1 MNLSK
6 RLFISIGLALLALR
20 PGVGLADDTDI
31 YINNEPAVNGEPMV
45 MFSLDY
51 RPNLG
56 STACQGDE
64 CDGLIAEGYLPVLGS
79 YTFFD
84 VLRAVLKKVMEPLK
98 GVKVGLM
105 INHDNINNCA
115 GPLKVKAN
123 CSNGGYIARGFKTFY
138 ADDANGAKAAF
149 HKFLADMPVPQ
160 GVQSHTYQGQELF
173 FEFYRYLS
181 GQGIYNGHVGYTDF
195 YSDKNINLNVE
206 TPLIAW
212 DTAVEA
218 AGNTDYV
225 SPLLT
230 TTGCSKIFTV
240 NIMFLVSSQDADSKT
255 AIKAAVAS
263 GGMALT
269 ANNPTFPNVIEWL
282 NDTDLA
288 DGTKGT
294 APNIAGNQNVTSYF
308 IVDPTKINTTTTA
321 YATAGG
327 TGVPLPL
334 DDDPEELVKTL
345 SDIFKQ
351 VLSVSTTFVAAS
363 VPVNVFNRAEVVDNV
378 YIALFQPDAAVRPYW
393 NGNVK
398 KLKVQ
403 GLNDSNPVL
412 VDAAGQPA
420 VASDGRLRFSA
431 KTFWTNTAML
441 PAPDLDEGEV
451 AGADG
456 RAVHR
461 GGAGQNIPGYLSGGP
476 GTVNSG
482 TTRRLFY
489 DDGVPT
495 LAALNADNGTA
506 TALQADLGAASS
518 AVALELIKYARGL
531 DVDDLD
537 GDTNVSEARP
547 WIMADP
553 LHSRPLPM
561 NYGLRGGYST
571 TNQAIFI
578 AVAGNDGLVHFIRN
592 TTTAGAE
599 SGEEVWAFMPRSV
612 MNKLKTLRTNAAG
625 VKHPYLVDGTIVSY
639 MEDTNN
645 NGTIDVGEKAYMF
658 FGLGRGNRAYYA
670 LDVSDPVTP
679 KLLWSITN
687 SGDFSELGY
696 GLGEPR
702 VIRVNT
708 GSGVKP
714 ALVLSGGYSLNKDT
728 RPGVGTDDS
737 YGDALYVVDAATGAL
752 IWKAVGGSGTDSAT
766 VVYHGDLVDSISSTA
781 TVLDADG
788 NGLHDRILVGD
799 TGGNVWR
806 ADIAGADTGAWKL
819 TLLAALGRHSTG
831 TPTKAEDRRFHHRP
845 DIVQGSDEDGAYDAV
860 IIGSG
865 DRQDPLDK
873 GGMTSNWVYMIKD
886 RNVGPGSGQDS
897 ALVHADLGDVTD
909 TCLTLSG
916 ACTAN
921 LGPGWRLGLE
931 FPGEKSLSTPTTI
944 GGTVYFTSYL
954 PPGATPSVTCTPAEG
969 NGRLYA
975 VSYKNAAATH
985 NYDVTTEEDERFDTL
1000 NAQGIPAEI
1009 VSLPPT
1015 SILRPDLTVERTGA
1029 PTRFQTYWFGSED
1042 TDL

>member
-1 MNLSK
+1 MNPST
-6 RLFISIGLALLALR
+6 RLFGIIGLALLALQ
-20 PGVGLADDTDI
+20 PGVVLADDTEI
-31 YINNEPAVNGEPMV
+31 YVNNAPDPGDEPMV

-56 STACQGDE
+56 ATACQDSEE
-64 CDGLIAEGYLPVLGS
+64 CAGIEDYLPDQDS

-84 VLRAVLKKVMEPLK
+84 VLRAVLKKVMEPLE

-115 GPLKVKAN
+115 GKVEPK
-123 CSNGGYIARGFKTFY
+123 CSNGGYIARGFETFY
-138 ADDANGAKAAF
+138 RDDDNGAKAAF
-149 HKFLADMPVPQ
+149 HQFLADMPVPQ

-195 YSDKNINLNVE
+195 YSDKTINLNVE
-206 TPLIAW
+206 TPLISW

-218 AGNTDYV
+218 AGNTTYL
-225 SPLLT
+225 SPLLGG
-230 TTGCSKIFTV
+230 TGCGKIFTV
-240 NIMFLVSSQDADSKT
+240 NILFQVSSQEDDSKT
-255 AIKAAVAS
+255 AIKAEVAS

-269 ANNPTFPNVIEWL
+269 GNPTFPNVIQWL
-282 NDTDLA
+282 RDADLA

-294 APNIAGNQNVTSYF
+294 APDLAGKQNVTSYF

-334 DDDPEELVKTL
+334 SQNPKDLVATIG
-345 SDIFKQ
+345 DVFKQ

-378 YIALFQPDAAVRPYW
+378 YIALFQPDAAARPYW

-403 GLNDSNPVL
+403 GLNESNPVL

-420 VASDGRLRFSA
+420 VAADGRLRFTA
-431 KTFWTNTAML
+431 QTFWTDTAAL
-441 PAPDLDEGEV
+441 PAPDLDENEV

-461 GGAGQNIPGYLSGGP
+461 GGAGQKIPGYLSGGP
-476 GTVNSG
+476 GTVNSS

-489 DDGVPT
+489 DIGVPI
-495 LAALNADNGTA
+495 LPALNADAA
-506 TALQADLGAASS
+506 TAAVLQADLGAATI
-518 AVALELIKYARGL
+518 AEALALLKFARGL
-531 DVDDLD
+531 DVNDVD
-537 GDTNVSEARP
+537 GDDDFDEARP

-553 LHSRPLPM
+553 LHSRPLPL
-561 NYGLRGGYST
+561 NYGARDGYSN

-599 SGEEVWAFMPRSV
+599 SGEEVWGFMPRSV
-612 MNKLKTLRTNAAG
+612 MGKLATLRTNAAS
-625 VKHPYLVDGTIVSY
+625 VPHPYLVDGSIVSY
-639 MEDTNN
+639 MADADN
-645 NGTIDVGEKAYMF
+645 NGTIDTGEKAYLF
-658 FGLGRGNRAYYA
+658 FGYGRGDRAYTG
-670 LDVSDPVTP
+670 LDVSDPVNP
-679 KLLWSITN
+679 KLLWNISN

-696 GLGEPR
+696 SLAEPR

-708 GSGVKP
+708 GSGIKP
-714 ALVLSGGYSLNKDT
+714 ALVLAGGYSLNKDT
-728 RPGVGTDDS
+728 RPGVGTDDT
-737 YGDALYVVDAATGAL
+737 YGNALYVVDAVTGAL
-752 IWKAVGGSGTDSAT
+752 IWKAVGGSGSDSAT
-766 VVYHGDLVDSISSTA
+766 VRYEADLVDSISA
-781 TVLDADG
+781 TPAVLDSDG
-788 NGLHDRILVGD
+788 NGVHDRILVGD

-806 ADIAGADTGAWKL
+806 ADIAGPDTGDWKL
-819 TLLAALGRHSTG
+819 TRLAALGRHSVMG
-831 TPTKAEDRRFHHRP
+831 ATKADDRRFHHRP
-845 DIVQGSDEDGAYDAV
+845 DVVQGNDEDGPYDAV

-873 GGMTSNWVYMIKD
+873 GGIASNWMYMIKD
-886 RNVGPGSGQDS
+886 RNITPGSGQDTG
-897 ALVHADLGDVTD
+897 LVHTDLGDVTE
-909 TCLTLSG
+909 TCVSPG
-916 ACTAN
+916 GDCSAD
-921 LGPGWRLGLE
+921 LGPGWRLALE
-931 FPGEKSLSTPTTI
+931 YGGEKSLATPTTI
-944 GGTVYFTSYL
+944 GGTVYFTTYL
-954 PPGATPSVTCTPAEG
+954 PPGGSPEVTCSPAEG

-975 VSYKNAAATH
+975 VSFKNAAARN
-985 NYDVTTEEDERFDTL
+985 NYDITTEELERFTDLT
-1000 NAQGIPAEI
+1000 AQGIPAEI

-1015 SILRPDLTVERTGA
+1015 SILRPDLSIERTGA
-1029 PTRFQTYWFGSED
+1029 PTRFQTYWFGPED

>member
-1 MNLSK
+1 MNVST
-6 RLFISIGLALLALR
+6 RIFSIAGLALLALR
-20 PGVGLADDTDI
+20 PGVGQADDTDI
-31 YINNEPAVNGEPMV
+31 YINSEPVVNGEPMV

-51 RPNLG
+51 RPNL
-56 STACQGDE
+56 SATACQSNS
-64 CDGLIAEGYLPVLGS
+64 CAGLIAEGYLPVKDS

-84 VLRAVLKKVMEPLK
+84 LLRAALKKVMKPLT

-115 GPLKVKAN
+115 GPTNVRAN
-123 CSNGGYIARGFKTFY
+123 CSNGGYIARGFKAFY

-149 HKFLADMPVPQ
+149 HKFLADMPLPL
-160 GVQSHTYQGQELF
+160 GNQSHSYQGKELF

-181 GQGIYNGHVGYTDF
+181 GQGIYNGHVGFTDF
-195 YSDKNINLNVE
+195 ASDKNINLNVE
-206 TPLIAW
+206 TPLYSW
-212 DTAVEA
+212 DATVERA
-218 AGNTDYV
+218 ANTSYL

-240 NIMFLVSSQDADSKT
+240 NILFQVSSQEDDSDT

-263 GGMALT
+263 GGMRLT
-269 ANNPTFPNVIEWL
+269 GNPTFPDVIQWL
-282 NDTDLA
+282 RNSDLA

-294 APNIAGNQNVTSYF
+294 APDLAGKQNVTSFF
-308 IVDPTKINTTTTA
+308 IVDPTKINTTTTG

-334 DDDPEELVKTL
+334 DQNPDNLVKTL

-378 YIALFQPDAAVRPYW
+378 YIALFQPDAATRPYW

-403 GLNDSNPVL
+403 GLSQSNPVL

-420 VASDGRLRFSA
+420 VAADGRLRFTA
-431 KTFWTNTAML
+431 QTFWTNTAAL
-441 PAPDLDEGEV
+441 PAPDLNEGEV

-461 GGAGQNIPGYLSGGP
+461 GGAGQQIPGYISGGP

-482 TTRRLFY
+482 TTRRIFY
-489 DDGVPT
+489 STGVPT
-495 LAALNADNGTA
+495 LSALNADNTTA
-506 TALQADLGAASS
+506 AALQTDLGAANS
-518 AVALELIKYARGL
+518 AEALALLKYARGL

-537 GDTNVSEARP
+537 GDSNVSEARP

-561 NYGLRGGYST
+561 NYGIRGGYSI
-571 TNQAIFI
+571 TNQAIYI

-612 MNKLKTLRTNAAG
+612 MGKLKTLRTNAAG
-625 VKHPYLVDGTIVSY
+625 VAHPYLVDGSIVSY
-639 MEDTNN
+639 MDDTDN
-645 NGTIDVGEKAYMF
+645 NGTIDSGEKAYLF
-658 FGLGRGNRAYYA
+658 FGFGRGNRAYTA
-670 LDVSDPVTP
+670 LDVSDPVNP
-679 KLLWSITN
+679 KFLWSITN
-687 SGDFSELGY
+687 SGNFSELGY
-696 GLGEPR
+696 SLAEPR
-702 VIRVNT
+702 VIRINT
-708 GSGVKP
+708 GSGIKP

-737 YGDALYVVDAATGAL
+737 YGRAIYVVDAATGTL
-752 IWKAVGGSGTDSAT
+752 IWKAVGGSGSNSST
-766 VVYHGDLVDSISSTA
+766 VYHHANLVDSISSTA
-781 TVLDADG
+781 AVLDADG

-806 ADIAGADTGAWKL
+806 ADIAGANTSNWQL

-831 TPTKAEDRRFHHRP
+831 TPTKADDRRFHHRP

-865 DRQDPLDK
+865 DRQDPLDR

-886 RNVGPGSGQDS
+886 RNVGPGSGQNS
-897 ALVHADLGDVTD
+897 TLVHTDLGDVTS
-909 TCLTLSG
+909 TCLTLGG

-921 LGPGWRLGLE
+921 LGPGWRLSLQS
-931 FPGEKSLSTPTTI
+931 PGEKSLSTPTTI
-944 GGTVYFTSYL
+944 GGTTYFTTYL
-954 PPGATPSVTCTPAEG
+954 PPGAAPAITCTPAEG

-985 NYDVTTEEDERFDTL
+985 NYDVTTEEDERFDNL
-1000 NAQGIPAEI
+1000 SAQGIPAEI

-1015 SILRPDLTVERTGA
+1015 SILRPDLTIERTGA
-1029 PTRFQTYWFGSED
+1029 PTRFQTYWFGPED